1 MKVLSFQLSRLSN
14 FKGLTKTIYLQK
26 KHLYIFSKPKKKII
40 ISCRAKKETLTS
52 TWSIVSHQ
60 YFPKF
65 LLRCHEAPLCTD
77 QSVQA
82 VDSCILFEEITA
94 GPTRLTDGMAGQH
107 PIFVDPFLGQTKTEK
122 GQRPNTCFRDT
133 PLCSRIR
140 ARFFILYFLIRAPL
154 ILENL

>member
-1 MKVLSFQLSRLSN
+1 MSFQLSRLSN

-26 KHLYIFSKPKKKII
+26 KHLYIFSKPKKKKKNN
-40 ISCRAKKETLTS
+40 SCRAKKETLTS

-65 LLRCHEAPLCTD
+65 LLRCHDAPLCTD
-77 QSVQA
+77 QSV
-82 VDSCILFEEITA
+82 DSCILFKEITA
-94 GPTRLTDGMAGQH
+94 GPTRLTDGMARRH
-107 PIFVDPFLGQTKTEK
+107 PIYVDPFLGQTKTEK
-122 GQRPNTCFRDT
+122 GQSPNTCFRDT